1 MLHHLRLFVLTRW
14 IGLLLMAQVIAGADI
29 VLPSSG
35 SLKVPAGQKMVIR
48 TLGSGNQLYKCDQAS
63 LKWTSA
69 GATPNP
75 EGLPEELMKGGRS
88 TTPRLNLK
96 DFTQHRAKPV
106 PIFKVKNDEM
116 RTTKIGSEPSPGKP
130 DRNVVWLELKVITG
144 TLAKTIFR
152 TSTRG
157 GQLTGACTQNDV
169 GKPRQVKYAA
179 LVILENRMRNHLS
192 SHQISTCTESIAIT
206 CNY

>member
-1 MLHHLRLFVLTRW
+1 MLHHLRPFVLTRW

-179 LVILENRMRNHLS
+179 LY
-192 SHQISTCTESIAIT
+192 TFFA
-206 CNY
+206 

>member
-1 MLHHLRLFVLTRW
+1 MLHHLRPFVLTRW

-69 GATPNP
+69 GAIADLFDVTTAPNP

-96 DFTQHRAKPV
+96 DFTQVGNHFFSTEAKPV

-179 LVILENRMRNHLS
+179 LY
-192 SHQISTCTESIAIT
+192 TFFA
-206 CNY
+206 